1 MINIENLSY
10 FYKTYEKE
18 PGIKGFFRDLFSRR
32 EFEFKA
38 LDDINIKI
46 NKGEMIGLLGP
57 NGAGKTT
64 LIKLMCGILESNA
77 GKLEVLGYNPYKKE
91 NSFLKRIGVLLGQKS
106 QLIWDLPPRETL
118 ELLKEIYKIDDDS
131 FDNNLN
137 YMMKVLN
144 VTEKLN
150 TPTRKLSLGERV
162 KFEIICTLIHDP
174 EIIFL
179 DEPTIGLDITSQRN
193 IHDFLIELNK
203 NKGVTLI
210 ITSHYMKDIEV
221 LCDRIIVIQKG
232 KLKIDSDK
240 RDLINSYSE
249 ENFVK
254 VKFIKEIKEFENY
267 YDGDFYIFPIDKW
280 NDISNSITMDRVEEI
295 YKDKKE
301 LEEVIFEIFD
311 E

>member
-32 EFEFKA
+32 ELEFKA

-118 ELLKEIYKIDDDS
+118 ELLKEIYKIDDDN
-131 FDNNLN
+131 FKNNLN

-203 NKGVTLI
+203 NKDVTLI

-232 KLKIDSDK
+232 KLKIDSNK

-254 VKFIKEIKEFENY
+254 VKFIKEVKEFENY

-280 NDISNSITMDRVEEI
+280 NDISNSITMDRVEEV

-301 LEEVIFEIFD
+301 LEEVIFEIF
-311 E
+311 EE